1 METEYLFSSA
11 EEKFC
16 ALSDFLSEQGLS
28 VEEAPDFSVLLT
40 ENGKILATA
49 SLCEDVV
56 KYFAV
61 SAEIRGSGVSA
72 ALLTEIKKYA
82 LEKGI
87 SRLFLVTKPENRPL
101 FEELLFSEIAA
112 AKNAVLMENPSGGID
127 EFLRS
132 AKAPSAAAPVGAIVM
147 NANPFTKGHRYLIET
162 AAKEC
167 GFVYVFVLSE
177 EKSEFSAEERFSMVQ
192 KGTADLPNVRVL
204 KTGRYLVSSA
214 TFPTYFLKDRAKAGS
229 AFCSLDAAVFA
240 ERFVPALGITR
251 RYVGTEPF
259 CPVTAE
265 YNRVLG
271 EVLPK
276 AGCELITIPRL
287 ELFGE
292 AVSASRVRRLIA
304 EGETEKAAG
313 LLYNGG
319 TAEK

>member
-82 LEKGI
+82 LEKDI

-112 AKNAVLMENPSGGID
+112 AKNAVPIGI
-127 EFLRS
+127 S
-132 AKAPSAAAPVGAIVM
+132 
-147 NANPFTKGHRYLIET
+147 Y
-162 AAKEC
+162 
-167 GFVYVFVLSE
+167 
-177 EKSEFSAEERFSMVQ
+177 
-192 KGTADLPNVRVL
+192 
-204 KTGRYLVSSA
+204 SS
-214 TFPTYFLKDRAKAGS
+214 
-229 AFCSLDAAVFA
+229 
-240 ERFVPALGITR
+240 R
-251 RYVGTEPF
+251 R
-259 CPVTAE
+259 
-265 YNRVLG
+265 
-271 EVLPK
+271 
-276 AGCELITIPRL
+276 
-287 ELFGE
+287 
-292 AVSASRVRRLIA
+292 
-304 EGETEKAAG
+304 
-313 LLYNGG
+313 
-319 TAEK
+319 

>member
-1 METEYLFSSA
+1 METEYLFYPA
-11 EEKFC
+11 GKNLF

-28 VEEAPDFSVLLT
+28 IEEAPDFSVLLT
-40 ENGKILATA
+40 EGKKIFAAA
-49 SLCEDVV
+49 SLCGDVV

-61 SAEIRGSGVSA
+61 SPEIRGSGVCA
-72 ALLTEIKKYA
+72 ALLTDIKKHA

-87 SRLFLVTKPENRPL
+87 FRLFLVTKPENRPL
-101 FEELLFSEIAA
+101 FEELLFAEIAA
-112 AKNAVLMENPSGGID
+112 AKNAVLMESPSGGID
-127 EFLRS
+127 KFLQN
-132 AKAPSAAAPVGAIVM
+132 AKAPFAPAPVGAIVM

-162 AAKEC
+162 AAREC

-177 EKSEFSAEERFSMVQ
+177 EKSEFSFKERFSMVQ

-204 KTGRYLVSSA
+204 KTWRYLVSSA
-214 TFPTYFLKDRAKAGS
+214 TFPSYFLKDKAEAGS
-229 AFCSLDAAVFA
+229 AFCALDAAVFA
-240 ERFVPALGITR
+240 ERFVPALCITR

-265 YNRVLG
+265 YNRVLS
-271 EVLPK
+271 EALPK
-276 AGCELITIPRL
+276 AGCELITVPRL

-304 EGETEKAAG
+304 EGQTEKAAE

-319 TAEK
+319 IIEK